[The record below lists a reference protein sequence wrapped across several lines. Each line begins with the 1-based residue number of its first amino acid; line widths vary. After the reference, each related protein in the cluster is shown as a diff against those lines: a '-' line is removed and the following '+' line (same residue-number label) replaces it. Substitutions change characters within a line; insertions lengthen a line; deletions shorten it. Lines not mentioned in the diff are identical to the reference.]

1 MKMEIEGDEMCF
13 ACGPKNPIG
22 LKLDFELNDDVVEI
36 KFTPQEVH
44 QGFTG
49 IMHGGLISTLLDEV
63 MANVLYLQEIKAVTA
78 KMEVKFRKPIKIGRE
93 LTITGWIE
101 RKKRRTIDTAAK
113 IINQDGEK
121 VAEAEAV
128 FMREG

>member
-1 MKMEIEGDEMCF
+1 MEIEGDEMCF

>member
-1 MKMEIEGDEMCF
+1 MKIEGDEMCF

-22 LKLDFELNDDVVEI
+22 LKLDFELKDDVVET

-93 LTITGWIE
+93 LTTTGWIE

>member
-1 MKMEIEGDEMCF
+1 MKMKIEGDEMCF

-22 LKLDFELNDDVVEI
+22 LKLDFELKDDVVET

-93 LTITGWIE
+93 LTTTGWIE